1 MARHAVNRKFQILC
15 KKVNK
20 HQIHDPQLQQHRVR
34 FGATVLWLFQACP
47 GIDSFNAAWVEPLI
61 PSSFPFLL
69 SLLQYMPCSL
79 GLSLSCSNFLKK
91 LLQFSKKVAQKLLQ
105 NSKSC
110 SKVAPKSKSFSKVA
124 FYFWV

>member
-20 HQIHDPQLQQHRVR
+20 HQIHDPQLQQHRVC
-34 FGATVLWLFQACP
+34 FGATVLWLFQAYP

-69 SLLQYMPCSL
+69 SLHQYMPCTSSSMHAL
-79 GLSLSCSNFLKK
+79 YLFINACP
-91 LLQFSKKVAQKLLQ
+91 V
-105 NSKSC
+105 
-110 SKVAPKSKSFSKVA
+110 P
-124 FYFWV
+124 

>member
-1 MARHAVNRKFQILC
+1 MARYAVNRKFQILC

-20 HQIHDPQLQQHRVR
+20 HPIHDPQLQQHRVR

-69 SLLQYMPCSL
+69 SLLQYTAVST
-79 GLSLSCSNFLKK
+79 
-91 LLQFSKKVAQKLLQ
+91 KVVPRKC
-105 NSKSC
+105 KS
-110 SKVAPKSKSFSKVA
+110 VRDNADWH
-124 FYFWV
+124 YG

>member
-1 MARHAVNRKFQILC
+1 MARYAVNGKFQILC

-20 HQIHDPQLQQHRVR
+20 HPIYDPQVQQHRVR

-69 SLLQYMPCSL
+69 SLLQYMPCSQPL
-79 GLSLSCSNFLKK
+79 VPLNTYILLDVLLCSI
-91 LLQFSKKVAQKLLQ
+91 AEY
-105 NSKSC
+105 
-110 SKVAPKSKSFSKVA
+110 
-124 FYFWV
+124 FYELCRILATP